1 MRLIDADKIEVNE
14 NAIFTGA
21 EIKKFLDDIPT
32 SYDMDK
38 ILDKLEN
45 KALEHDITGQQ
56 YGEDGWLI
64 FEEREQYAKQGI
76 DEAIEIVK
84 SGGVS
89 DD

>member
-14 NAIFTGA
+14 NAIFTGV

-45 KALEHDITGQQ
+45 KALEHAITGQQ

-64 FEEREQYAKQGI
+64 CEEREQYAKQGI

-84 SGGVS
+84 SVGVS